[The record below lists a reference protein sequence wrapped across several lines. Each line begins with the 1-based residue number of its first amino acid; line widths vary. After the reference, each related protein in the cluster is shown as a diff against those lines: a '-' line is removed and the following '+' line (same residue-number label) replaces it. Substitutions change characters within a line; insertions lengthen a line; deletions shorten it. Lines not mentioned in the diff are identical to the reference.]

1 MNIIFYWTAI
11 LTLVIFSFTKSV
23 VTEEKK
29 TVDAK
34 AYHNRNLGASAREL
48 LSDEV
53 YKSLTVEIQYMKG
66 FKPKA
71 ETVNQL
77 TVFLNQYLNKPKG
90 INIVLKEIKRIKNT
104 PLAVDSVLAIEKL
117 NRTHFVEEDKT
128 AIYILFTNSRHVGKR
143 ILGTAYR
150 NTSAV
155 IYGKAIREN
164 SNLKGKLSHQ
174 ELETAVL
181 LHETG
186 HLLGLVNK
194 GSLVASGH
202 TDPDYPDHCSNKNC
216 LMYHATETK
225 KLSSI
230 LLRGT
235 IPVLDSNCVAD
246 LLANGGKNEPI
257 FKPFLSPF

>member
-1 MNIIFYWTAI
+1 MNVIIYWTAV
-11 LTLVIFSFTKSV
+11 LTLVIFVFTKGV
-23 VTEEKK
+23 AIEEKK
-29 TVDAK
+29 MVDAK
-34 AYHNRNLGASAREL
+34 AFHNRNLGASAREL
-48 LSDEV
+48 LSDEI

-66 FKPKA
+66 FKPSQ

-77 TVFLNQYLNKPKG
+77 SGFLNKHLNKPKG
-90 INIVLKEIKRIKNT
+90 INIVLNEIGRRKNT
-104 PLAVDSVLAIEKL
+104 ALTTDSVVAIEKA
-117 NRTHFVEEDKT
+117 NRTQFVKDDHT
-128 AIYILFTNSRHVGKR
+128 AIYILFTNGRHVDKR

-164 SNLKGKLSHQ
+164 SNARGKLTRQ

-194 GSLVASGH
+194 GSLAG
-202 TDPDYPDHCSNKNC
+202 PDHIDYDNKDHCTNKKC

-230 LLRGT
+230 LIKGT

-246 LLANGGKNEPI
+246 LLANGGKNEI
-257 FKPFLSPF
+257 RFKQFLRPF

>member
-1 MNIIFYWTAI
+1 MNIIFYWTAVI
-11 LTLVIFSFTKSV
+11 TLIIFAFTKSV
-23 VTEEKK
+23 ANEEKK
-29 TVDAK
+29 IVDAK
-34 AYHNRNLGASAREL
+34 AFHNRNLGASAREL

-66 FKPKA
+66 FKPRQQ
-71 ETVNQL
+71 TINQL
-77 TVFLNQYLNKPKG
+77 SIFLNKHLNKPKG
-90 INIVLKEIKRIKNT
+90 INIVLNEIGRKKNT
-104 PLAVDSVLAIEKL
+104 PLNTDSVLAIEKA
-117 NRTHFVEEDKT
+117 NRTQFVNEDNL
-128 AIYILFTNSRHVGKR
+128 AIYILFTNSRHTDKR

-164 SNLKGKLSHQ
+164 SNFRGKLTRQ

-194 GSLVASGH
+194 GSMAGSNH
-202 TDPDYPDHCSNKNC
+202 IDFDYPDHCTNKKC

-225 KLSSI
+225 KLSSVLI
-230 LLRGT
+230 KGH

-246 LLANGGKNEPI
+246 LLANGGKNEPR
-257 FKPFLSPF
+257 FKPFLKPL

>member
-1 MNIIFYWTAI
+1 MNIIFYWTAV
-11 LTLVIFSFTKSV
+11 LALVILVFTKSV
-23 VTEEKK
+23 AIEEKK
-29 TVDAK
+29 IVDAK
-34 AYHNRNLGASAREL
+34 AFHNRKLGASAREL
-48 LSDEV
+48 LNDEI

-66 FKPKA
+66 FMPKQ

-77 TVFLNQYLNKPKG
+77 SIFLNKYLNKPKG
-90 INIVLKEIKRIKNT
+90 INIVLKEIRRRKNT
-104 PLAVDSVLAIEKL
+104 ALTMDSVVAIEKA
-117 NRTHFVEEDKT
+117 NRSQFVRDDHT
-128 AIYILFTNSRHVGKR
+128 AIYILFTNSRHVDKK

-155 IYGKAIREN
+155 IFGKAIRVN
-164 SNLKGKLSHQ
+164 SNARGKLTLQ

-194 GSLVASGH
+194 GSIAGSNHV
-202 TDPDYPDHCSNKNC
+202 DYDYADHCTNKKC

-230 LLRGT
+230 LIKGKV
-235 IPVLDSNCVAD
+235 PDLDSNCVAD
-246 LLANGGKNEPI
+246 LVANGGKHQLP
-257 FKPFLSPF
+257 FKPFLRPF